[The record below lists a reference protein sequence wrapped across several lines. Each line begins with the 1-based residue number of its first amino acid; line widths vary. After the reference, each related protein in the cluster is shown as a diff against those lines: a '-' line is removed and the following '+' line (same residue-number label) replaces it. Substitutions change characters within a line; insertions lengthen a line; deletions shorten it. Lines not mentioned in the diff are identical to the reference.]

1 MTDYYAKSGKPG
13 SLTFALS
20 SEMRVEFSSIE
31 DGFLKLPDLSDNPD
45 TLVAVNA
52 GGTRQVGV
60 TYLAAAEKGIV
71 AAPAATIE
79 AADRI
84 PFIDNDDSN
93 KLKYHTGVL
102 PTALVPSFDLHDDV
116 GTSATIADSDRI
128 LFSDEDVAGDPHRY
142 TTFANFKAALN
153 IPAAATPF
161 DLHDNVTTSATIA
174 GSDRILFSDEG
185 VSGDPMR
192 YTTFTNFKAALNIP
206 AAATGFDL
214 HDDVGTALTSLAD
227 TDRFVVSDESV
238 SGDPNRYITG
248 VNVASYVRGKI
259 VAGDIPNLAASKITT
274 GTMAAARLPT
284 IAVAKGGTGATT
296 AAGAR
301 TNLGI
306 TNTGGAFDLHDDVST
321 ALTSLADTDR
331 FVVSDESVSG
341 DPNRYITGT
350 NVASY
355 VRGKI
360 VAGDIPNLAA
370 SKINAGTF
378 ASARLPTATTSA
390 RGAVELATNTEAR
403 AATATAR
410 AVTPANLS
418 PNEYAL
424 TDQANIAWNTAS
436 GPVARVTLGG
446 NRTLATPTN
455 ARAGGVYALTVIQDG
470 TGGRTLG
477 FSNNYDFGEEGT
489 PTLSST
495 GGERDII
502 TFLYTNSRMNMV
514 GFAKG
519 F

>member
-31 DGFLKLPDLSDNPD
+31 DGFNKLPDLSDNPD

-52 GGTRQVGV
+52 GGTRQIGV
-60 TYLAAAEKGIV
+60 AYLAAVEKGAV
-71 AAPAATIE
+71 AAPSATVE

-84 PFIDNDDSN
+84 PFIDTDDSN

-102 PTALVPSFDLHDDV
+102 PAALVPSFDLHDDV
-116 GTSATIADSDRI
+116 TTSATIADSDRI
-128 LFSDEDVAGDPHRY
+128 LFSDEDVSGDPMRY
-142 TTFANFKAALN
+142 TTFSAFKTALN
-153 IPAAATPF
+153 IPDAATPF
-161 DLHDNVTTSATIA
+161 DIYDDVTTSATIA
-174 GSDRILFSDEG
+174 GSDRIPFADDS

-214 HDDVGTALTSLAD
+214 HDDVTASATITGADRILFSDEGTA
-227 TDRFVVSDESV
+227 
-238 SGDPNRYITG
+238 GDPNRYTTFT
-248 VNVASYVRGKI
+248 NFKTAL
-259 VAGDIPNLAASKITT
+259 AIPT
-274 GTMAAARLPT
+274 
-284 IAVAKGGTGATT
+284 AT
-296 AAGAR
+296 
-301 TNLGI
+301 
-306 TNTGGAFDLHDDVST
+306 AFDLHDDVTT
-321 ALTSLADTDR
+321 ALTTLAGADR

-350 NVASY
+350 NVSTF
-355 VRGKI
+355 VRGEI
-360 VAGDIPNLAA
+360 VAADIPNLNA

-390 RGAVELATNTEAR
+390 RGAVELATNAEAR
-403 AATATAR
+403 AATASNR
-410 AVTPANLS
+410 AVTPANYA

-455 ARAGGVYALTVIQDG
+455 VRAGGVYALTVIQDG

>member
-1 MTDYYAKSGKPG
+1 MASPTSRPSRRARSP
-13 SLTFALS
+13 
-20 SEMRVEFSSIE
+20 R
-31 DGFLKLPDLSDNPD
+31 
-45 TLVAVNA
+45 
-52 GGTRQVGV
+52 R
-60 TYLAAAEKGIV
+60 
-71 AAPAATIE
+71 AATVE

-84 PFIDNDDSN
+84 PFIDTDDSN

-102 PTALVPSFDLHDDV
+102 PAALIPLPPAFDLHDDV
-116 GTSATIADSDRI
+116 GTSATIADNDHI
-128 LFSDEDVAGDPHRY
+128 LFSDEDVSGDPHRY
-142 TTFANFKAALN
+142 TTFANFKSALN
-153 IPAAATPF
+153 IPDAATPF
-161 DLHDNVTTSATIA
+161 DLHDDVTTSATIA

-206 AAATGFDL
+206 SAATGFDL
-214 HDDVGTALTSLAD
+214 HDDVGTQLTSLAD
-227 TDRFVVSDESV
+227 TDRFVVSDESA

-259 VAGDIPNLAASKITT
+259 VAADIPNLAASKITT

-296 AAGAR
+296 AAAAR
-301 TNLGI
+301 SNLGI
-306 TNTGGAFDLHDDVST
+306 SASSAFDLHDDVTT
-321 ALTSLADTDR
+321 ALTTLADADR
-331 FVVSDESVSG
+331 FVVSDENVSG
-341 DPNRYITGT
+341 DPMRYITGT
-350 NVASY
+350 TLSTY

-360 VAGDIPNLAA
+360 VAADIPSLNA

-390 RGAVELATNTEAR
+390 RGAVELATNAEAR
-403 AATATAR
+403 AATAANR
-410 AVTPANLS
+410 AVTPANYA

-455 ARAGGVYALTVIQDG
+455 VRAGGVYALTVIQDG

-495 GGERDII
+495 GGERDIL